1 MPRRHIA
8 AYPLA
13 SGHSA
18 RTVEGMTKPK
28 NPFPIVPTAELEA
41 ALELRPEPTKP
52 RAVIGGVQRD
62 GTLIRIGEGEHLE
75 EIATIFIHHPAELDG
90 CLPGHPLRKLAG
102 YVVAVDTMA
111 ERIDN
116 HTGGY
121 RRRRAR
127 LLCTGGHDHPL
138 IGWARFVG
146 EPDEWHALD
155 ELGEFEEYVGA
166 MVTELGWYQMRVN
179 PVR

>member
-1 MPRRHIA
+1 MYRF
-8 AYPLA
+8 
-13 SGHSA
+13 HSSHDHCHVNDL
-18 RTVEGMTKPK
+18 T
-28 NPFPIVPTAELEA
+28 PTSPGSL
-41 ALELRPEPTKP
+41 L
-52 RAVIGGVQRD
+52 
-62 GTLIRIGEGEHLE
+62 
-75 EIATIFIHHPAELDG
+75 ATIQ
-90 CLPGHPLRKLAG
+90 KLAG
-102 YVVAVDTMA
+102 YIVAVDTVA

-146 EPDEWHALD
+146 EPDEWHTLD

-166 MVTELGWYQMRVN
+166 MITELGWYQMRIN
-179 PVR
+179 PSR

>member
-1 MPRRHIA
+1 
-8 AYPLA
+8 
-13 SGHSA
+13 
-18 RTVEGMTKPK
+18 MTKAK
-28 NPFPIVPTAELEA
+28 NPFPSLPTPELEA
-41 ALELRPEPTKP
+41 TLELTAEPKKP

-62 GTLIRIGEGEHLE
+62 GTLIRIGESQHLD

-90 CLPGHPLRKLAG
+90 CLPGNPLRKLAG
-102 YVVAVDTMA
+102 YVVAVDTIA

-127 LLCTGGHDHPL
+127 LICTGGHDHPL

-146 EPDEWHALD
+146 EPDEWRALD
-155 ELGEFEEYVGA
+155 ELGELDEFVGA
-166 MVTELGWYQMRVN
+166 MITELGWYQMRVN
-179 PVR
+179 STR